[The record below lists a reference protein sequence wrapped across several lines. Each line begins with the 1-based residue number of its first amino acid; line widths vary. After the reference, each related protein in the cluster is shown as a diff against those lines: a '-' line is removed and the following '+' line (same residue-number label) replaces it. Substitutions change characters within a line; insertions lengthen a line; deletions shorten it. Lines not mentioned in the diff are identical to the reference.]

1 MKDILIPLTFGMI
14 LLLLG
19 LYAMRRGLEQL
30 ANHRLKDILL
40 RFTHTPT
47 RSFITGIITTAI
59 LQSSSAVTVLT
70 IGFVN
75 AGILTFAQTI
85 GIILGTN
92 IGTTVTTQ
100 LMALKIEDFAV
111 PMILFGSV
119 LWCFSHWIL
128 SRIGLT
134 ISGFGLIFYGIDWMK
149 RVAQPLKES
158 GWITWLLEY
167 GKSPILIGLI
177 IGIVLTALIHSS
189 SACIAMIMGFASS
202 GVVTLPFAVA
212 VVFGSNIGT
221 CITAVLAAWGA
232 NLAAKQVALAHL
244 ILNVAGVALFTPW
257 IPLIVNVMP
266 YLSSDPASQIAHV
279 QTLFN
284 VICSLLVLPFCEPFA
299 RGIAMLTPRAEK
311 FS

>member
-1 MKDILIPLTFGMI
+1 MRILFPLTFGMI

-19 LYAMRRGLEQL
+19 LFAMRRGLEQL
-30 ANHRLKDILL
+30 ANNRLKDLLL
-40 RFTHTPT
+40 RFTQTPT
-47 RSFITGIITTAI
+47 RSFLTGIVTTA
-59 LQSSSAVTVLT
+59 LMQSSSAVTVLT

-111 PMILFGSV
+111 PMILIGSV
-119 LWCFSHWIL
+119 LWCVSHWIL

-134 ISGFGLIFYGIDWMK
+134 ITGFGFIFYGIDWMK
-149 RVAQPLKES
+149 RVADPLKES
-158 GWITWLLEY
+158 GWITWLLEN
-167 GKSPILIGLI
+167 GKNPILIGLI
-177 IGIVLTALIHSS
+177 IGIILTALIHSS

-202 GVVTLPFAVA
+202 GVVTLPFAIA

-232 NLAAKQVALAHL
+232 NIAAKQVALAHL
-244 ILNVAGVALFTPW
+244 ILNVAGVALFTPL
-257 IPLIVNVMP
+257 IPFIVDIMP
-266 YLSSDPASQIAHV
+266 FLATEPATQIAHV

-299 RGIAMLTPRAEK
+299 RGITMLTPRTD
-311 FS
+311 